1 MIWIV
6 IGFAVIGTLMYLVV
20 IGATKREEDEGEELE
35 RWFLERLEEDG
46 YEALYEEIRAEDV
59 PEGFEDLLK

>member
-1 MIWIV
+1 MIWLV

-35 RWFLERLEEDG
+35 RWFLERMEEDG
-46 YEALYEEIRAEDV
+46 YEALYEEINSVRN
-59 PEGFEDLLK
+59 

>member
-1 MIWIV
+1 MIWLV

-20 IGATKREEDEGEELE
+20 IGATKREEDEGKELE
-35 RWFLERLEEDG
+35 RWFQERMEEDG

-59 PEGFEDLLK
+59 PEGFEDLLE

>member
-1 MIWIV
+1 MIWLV

-35 RWFLERLEEDG
+35 RWFLERMEEDG